1 MASKYKKMID
11 FLTSQRNMIICGHE
25 QPDGDCLGSMLAV
38 FHAFAGQEKNWR
50 LVSPD
55 AIPSYLSYLP
65 GIDKII
71 KPEDIDIDVEAVLIL
86 DCRSAHRTGLW
97 IEPYLSDRP
106 VYCAD
111 HHEGKRF
118 DGNYLILEPEAAAT
132 AEIIAAI
139 VDDAGIELNSAIATN
154 LYSGI
159 VSDSGGFRYPS
170 TTQRSLMQAAKLL
183 PFIDIEQITVHIF
196 EDCSLTNMR
205 LKGYCCS
212 SMQLSCGGQLCYAVL
227 DKQTIEKFGAS
238 PTDLS
243 NIVNY
248 TLMTHGVRLGIL
260 FEEHDD
266 FIKVSFRSRKGIN
279 VCDLAHSL
287 GGGGHE
293 LAAGVRIR
301 EPLAIAQRQVLD
313 AAKEM
318 IAQ

>member
-1 MASKYKKMID
+1 MLSQYQEMID
-11 FLTSQRNMIICGHE
+11 FLNTQHNMIICGHE

-38 FHAFAGQEKNWR
+38 FHAFSGDKKNWR
-50 LVSPD
+50 VVAPD
-55 AIPSYLSYLP
+55 DIPAYLSYLP
-65 GIDKII
+65 GSERII
-71 KPEDIDIDVEAVLIL
+71 KPENIDIDVEAVLIL
-86 DCRSAHRTGLW
+86 DCRSVQRTGLW
-97 IEPYLSDRP
+97 LEPYLPGRP

-111 HHEGKRF
+111 HHAGKRF
-118 DGNYLILEPEAAAT
+118 DGTFLILEPEAAAT

-139 VDDAGIELNSAIATN
+139 IDQAGIETTSDIAVN

-170 TTQRSLMQAAKLL
+170 TTQRSLLQAAKLL
-183 PFIDIEQITVHIF
+183 PFIDLEQITVHIF

-212 SMQLSCGGQLCYAVL
+212 SMQMLCAGQLCYAVL
-227 DKQTIEKFGAS
+227 DKHTIAEFGAQPS
-238 PTDLS
+238 DLS

-248 TLMTHGVRLGIL
+248 TLMAHGVRLGIL
-260 FEEHDD
+260 FEEHDEY
-266 FIKVSFRSRKGIN
+266 IKVSFRSRKGIN

-293 LAAGVRIR
+293 LAAGARIY
-301 EPLAIAQRQVLD
+301 EPLAVAQELVLN
-313 AAKEM
+313 AAKEI